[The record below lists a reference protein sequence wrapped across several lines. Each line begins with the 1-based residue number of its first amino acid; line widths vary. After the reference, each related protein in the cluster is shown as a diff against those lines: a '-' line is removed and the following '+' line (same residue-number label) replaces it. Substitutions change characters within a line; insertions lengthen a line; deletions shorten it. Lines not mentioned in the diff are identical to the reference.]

1 MKKDR
6 ASVKCSPWKRSLSVM
21 LAGVLCV
28 SMVPAAAFASDADE
42 GHVAQIASI
51 DSNNA
56 QPQTSSIAIE
66 ENDAGIAAQ
75 ATTAVMD
82 VLVVSGVKN
91 YTDAYE
97 VLRLVNAE
105 RAKEGLK
112 PLVMDKDLLEAAMTR
127 AVEQMYC
134 FDHTRPDG
142 SSWSTVSSK
151 AFAENIAM
159 GQTTPESVVQ
169 TWMDSAGHRA
179 NIMNASYTT
188 LGVGAINVKGSSS
201 LWWVQLF
208 GVDQNPTAAAQ
219 PANQSFTK
227 RCAVATDRLVNANF
241 QFRSAYYTVQAGK
254 NVQAEA
260 RIINSGWGNMV
271 CPLDPST
278 FTWSMGDTSIASV
291 NAQGVITGKKAGK
304 TKVWA
309 AIPNTPVKFS
319 VDVTVTAPPQSNNG
333 SSTNKPGSSATTK
346 PSTPTK
352 VTGSWK
358 QSSGRWWYSYS
369 NGTYAKGWKQISG
382 TWYYFNASGW
392 MLTGWQKIGGSW
404 YYLKSSGAMATG
416 WQKVS
421 GSWYYLHS
429 SGAMATGW
437 IQVGGSWYY
446 LNSSGSMLTGW
457 QKIGGSWYYLKSSGA
472 MATGWIQLG
481 GSWYYLKS
489 SGAMATGWLKVG
501 GTWYYLRSSG
511 AMATG
516 WLQLSGKWYYL
527 YSSGAM
533 AHNRWVGNYYF
544 DGSGVM
550 VTSRWVGSYYV
561 GSDGK
566 WIPNYGSS
574 SSIGGGQTDQSIVY
588 WTPSG
593 SVYHTTDKCPALS
606 RSKTI
611 KSGTIAQSGKSR
623 ACKDCS

>member
-6 ASVKCSPWKRSLSVM
+6 TDSLCSFWKRSLSVV

-28 SMVPAAAFASDADE
+28 SMVPASAFASDTEE
-42 GHVAQIASI
+42 GCVAQVASI
-51 DSNNA
+51 DNSKVEPQASSVVIDESN
-56 QPQTSSIAIE
+56 
-66 ENDAGIAAQ
+66 AGIAVQ
-75 ATTAVMD
+75 ATTAVMNA
-82 VLVVSGVKN
+82 LVVSGVKN

-97 VLRLVNAE
+97 VLKLVNIE

-112 PLVMDKDLLEAAMTR
+112 PLVMDKTLLEAAMTR

-142 SSWSTVSSK
+142 SSWSTVTDK
-151 AFAENIAM
+151 AAAENIAM
-159 GQTTPESVVQ
+159 GQPTPASVMQ
-169 TWMDSAGHRA
+169 SWMNSAGHRA
-179 NIMNASYTT
+179 SIMNPNYTT
-188 LGVGAINVKGSSS
+188 LGVGAISLEGSST

-208 GVDQNPTAAAQ
+208 GTEKNPTAAAQ

-227 RCAVATDRLVNANF
+227 RCAVATDKLVNANF
-241 QFRSAYYTVQAGK
+241 QFRSAYYTVEVGK
-254 NVQAEA
+254 KVQAEA
-260 RIINSGWGNMV
+260 RFINSGWDRMV
-271 CPLDPST
+271 CELDPAT
-278 FTWSMGDTSIASV
+278 FTWSMSDPAIASV
-291 NAQGVITGKKAGK
+291 NAQGIITGKKAGK

-319 VDVTVTAPPQSNNG
+319 LDVTVTAPPQSGNNG
-333 SSTNKPGSSATTK
+333 SSTNKPGSSASTK
-346 PSTPTK
+346 PSTPAK

-382 TWYYFNASGW
+382 TWYYFNTSGW
-392 MLTGWQKIGGSW
+392 MLTGWQKLGGSW

-416 WQKVS
+416 WQKVGS
-421 GSWYYLHS
+421 SWYYLRS

-437 IQVGGSWYY
+437 IQVGGTWYY

-457 QKIGGSWYYLKSSGA
+457 QKIGGA
-472 MATGWIQLG
+472 
-481 GSWYYLKS
+481 
-489 SGAMATGWLKVG
+489 
-501 GTWYYLRSSG
+501 WYYLRSSG

-533 AHNRWVGNYYF
+533 AFNRWVGNYYF

-550 VTSRWVGSYYV
+550 VTSRWVGNYYV
-561 GSDGK
+561 GPDGR

-574 SSIGGGQTDQSIVY
+574 ASNSGSQTDQSIVY
-588 WTPSG
+588 WTPNG
-593 SVYHTTDKCPALS
+593 SVYHNSKGCPALS
-606 RSKTI
+606 RSKVI
-611 KSGTIAQSGKSR
+611 QSGTIAQSGKSR